1 MMYKTMTIETQYGT
15 QVCIIRTSDN
25 AHISSDETHRD
36 YQEYLAW
43 VEQGNT
49 PEVWSPN
56 DN

>member
-1 MMYKTMTIETQYGT
+1 MYKTMAIETQYGT

-49 PEVWSPN
+49 PEPWSPN